1 MSRFRGLI
9 LVAILVVISVVVL
22 AISEVSVLG
31 FTRGGDS
38 PLGLTLGLDLEGGT
52 HLVYKVVPEDGRDPT
67 REDMEGVR
75 NIIDRRVNEF
85 GVSEASVQLLGGGVD
100 SVADRVLVQ
109 IPGQTGSAI
118 TLNFGAD
125 TVLPETLEAFFHN
138 ELGRTDATVKQNENL
153 TLTVQLDD
161 IRAEVVDQE
170 GFVITPSEA
179 DEWRDAIIDH
189 YPIALQVGYI
199 LPQVDP
205 PIVGEDSGVDVTPI
219 DDAETLPTLAEVEA
233 AFASVGR
240 SDADI
245 DEVTAAEGL
254 FSILMYGLDINST
267 DDDGNPILGEDQ
279 RIFAALRDIG
289 TVQFAS
295 MQGVLT
301 QWTLGGGVQEAKN
314 VIGTTAQLEFRYRE
328 CGDELPASAGI
339 PWPPNGL
346 TPEEWATERCS
357 NPAYFTESA
366 TEIDAADLDDAFP
379 SVSQGAIASPI
390 VTLVFNDEGGQAFFD
405 VTSRVSARGD
415 RLAIYLDNTELV
427 APGVSQGGIAGG
439 RAIIEGG
446 DFTSESVRTIAIQ
459 LRSGALPVGLELIQE
474 RNVDAVLG
482 KDSLQKSLI
491 AGGVG
496 MILLLIFMIAYY
508 KIPGLVAS
516 IALIAYAIMLLG
528 IFKMVPV
535 TLTLSGAAAVILSLG
550 FAVDANVL
558 IAERTKEELRSGR
571 SLLAAIT
578 AGFERAWPSIRDGNM
593 STIIVAVVLFWF
605 GDRFSTSVMQG
616 FALTLAIGVLLSM
629 FTAFFASRL
638 LLRLIALTSIG
649 DRPNLFVPVR
659 DQNQPSDPA
668 TGGNS

>member
-1 MSRFRGLI
+1 LSRFRGLV
-9 LVAILVVISVVVL
+9 LVAILVITSVVVL
-22 AISEVSVLG
+22 AISEVSILG

-52 HLVYKVVPEDGRDPT
+52 HLVYSVVPEDGREPT

-75 NIIDRRVNEF
+75 NIIDKRVNEF
-85 GVSEASVQLLGGGVD
+85 GVSEASVQLLGGGID

-109 IPGQTGSAI
+109 IPGQTGAAI

-125 TVLPETLEAFFHN
+125 TVSPETLEAFFQN
-138 ELGRTDATVKQNENL
+138 ELGREDARVKQNDNGS
-153 TLTVQLDD
+153 LTVQLDE
-161 IRAEVVDQE
+161 IQGEVLDAAGNV
-170 GFVITPSEA
+170 VTPNESDA
-179 DEWRDAIIDH
+179 WRDAIIAQ
-189 YPIALQVGYI
+189 YPVALQVGYV

-205 PIVGEDSGVDVTPI
+205 PVIGDDTAVDTTPTEDV
-219 DDAETLPTLAEVEA
+219 ETLPTLEEVEA

-240 SDADI
+240 SDAD
-245 DEVTAAEGL
+245 VTKIEGAEGL
-254 FSILMYGLDINST
+254 YSILMYGLDISTT
-267 DDDGNPILGEDQ
+267 DDDGNPVQGEDQ
-279 RIFAALRDIG
+279 KILAALRELGEIQFTSSQG
-289 TVQFAS
+289 T
-295 MQGVLT
+295 LT

-314 VIGTTAQLEFRYRE
+314 LIGKTARLEFRYRE
-328 CGDELPASAGI
+328 CGDVLPPSDDI
-339 PWPPNGL
+339 PWPPDGL
-346 TPEEWATERCS
+346 SVDEWLIERCS
-357 NPAYFTESA
+357 NPAYFTESD

-379 SVSQGAIASPI
+379 DVSQGAIPRPI
-390 VTLVFNDEGGQAFFD
+390 VTLVFNDDGADAFFN
-405 VTSRVSARGD
+405 VTDRVARQDD
-415 RLAIYLDNTELV
+415 RLAIYLDNEELV
-427 APGVSQGGIAGG
+427 APSAQAGISGG

-446 DFTSESVRTIAIQ
+446 SFTSEGVRTIAIQ
-459 LRSGALPVGLELIQE
+459 LRSGALPVELELIQE

-482 KDSLQKSLI
+482 KDSLQKSLV

-496 MILLLIFMIAYY
+496 LVLLLIFMIAYY
-508 KIPGLVAS
+508 KVPGLVAS
-516 IALIAYAIMLLG
+516 IALVAYTVMLLG
-528 IFKMVPV
+528 VFKMIPV

-578 AGFERAWPSIRDGNM
+578 AGFDRAWPSIRDGNM

-638 LLRLIALTSIG
+638 LLRLLASTGLG
-649 DRPNLFVPVR
+649 NNPNLFVPVK
-659 DQNQPSDPA
+659 DQVSTSESA
-668 TGGNS
+668 AGGNS